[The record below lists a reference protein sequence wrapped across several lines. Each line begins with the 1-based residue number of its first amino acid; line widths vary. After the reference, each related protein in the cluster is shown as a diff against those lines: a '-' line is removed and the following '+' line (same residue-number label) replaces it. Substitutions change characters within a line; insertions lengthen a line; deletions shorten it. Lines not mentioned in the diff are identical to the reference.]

1 MKIKFVLPI
10 ICILLLISTNSYTK
24 QSVNIKSTKKIK
36 LISKNNEKTKYHS
49 IANTP
54 LTVVIFLSDICPIS
68 IYNFKNLN
76 DIQTKY
82 SKDSLHIIGVF
93 PNQDMNVQKLNNID
107 STYHL
112 KFDIYLDKNKKFTKY
127 LGAKIT
133 PQVFVINNNFEILY
147 SGMIDDAFI
156 NIKDRKWS
164 NIHNYLSETI
174 EHYFDKQP
182 ITIKSTEPIGCFI
195 Y

>member
-1 MKIKFVLPI
+1 MKIKFVLQI
-10 ICILLLISTNSYTK
+10 ICIFLLISTNSYTK

-36 LISKNNEKTKYHS
+36 LISKNNVKTKYHS
-49 IANTP
+49 IANVP
-54 LTVVIFLSDICPIS
+54 LTVIVFLSDICPIS

-82 SKDSLHIIGVF
+82 SKDSLRIIGVF
-93 PNQDMNVQKLNNID
+93 PNQDMNVHKLNSID
-107 STYHL
+107 STYRL
-112 KFDIYLDKNKKFTKY
+112 KFDICLDKNKKLTKY

-133 PQVFVINNNFEILY
+133 PQVFVVNDNFDILY

-164 NIHNYLSETI
+164 NINNYLLETT
-174 EHYFDKQP
+174 ELYFNKQP
-182 ITIKSTEPIGCFI
+182 IIINSTEPIGCFI